1 MFPTFY
7 SPDKVGQLYEP
18 DYEAAYA
25 VGSALFQHTAASDRT
40 RILLWLIDLQVDFVF
55 PAPIGRLPVPGA
67 IDDLRRTLEWLY
79 RNVHQ
84 VTHISASLDTHT
96 PFQIFYSPWWR
107 DANGQPPAPYTV
119 ISAADVHLGRWQAR
133 FEPDWSASYVDALE
147 SVGKKQLMIWPFHCM
162 EGTNG
167 RALAPA
173 LTEAILYHAAARQ
186 APPSYI
192 TKGRIPHT
200 EYYSV
205 VEPEV
210 KDLHHPEGD
219 LNRTFLEQIAPYDL
233 IYVAGQARSH
243 CVLETV
249 RSMVRYFAGR
259 PEVIRKFRFLDDC
272 TSSISGFEQ
281 TTEPQLLVFAAKGVM
296 FVHAAVPIG

>member
-1 MFPTFY
+1 MFPDFY

-25 VGSALFQHTAASDRT
+25 AGSVLFQHTAASDRT
-40 RILLWLIDLQVDFVF
+40 RVLLWLIDLQVDFVF

-67 IDDLRRTLEWLY
+67 VDDLRRTIEWLY
-79 RNVHQ
+79 RNVQQ

-96 PFQIFYSPWWR
+96 PFQIFYAPWWR
-107 DANGQPPAPYTV
+107 DANGHPPAPYTV
-119 ISAADVHLGRWQAR
+119 ISGADVRAGRWQAR
-133 FEPDWSASYVDALE
+133 FEPDWSVSYVESLE
-147 SVGKKQLMIWPFHCM
+147 SVGKKQLMIWSFHCM

-173 LTEAILYHAAARQ
+173 LSEAILYHSAARQ

-192 TKGRIPHT
+192 SKGKIPHT

-210 KDLHHPEGD
+210 KDLQHPEGD
-219 LNRTFLEQIAPYDL
+219 LNRAFLEQITPYDL

-249 RSMVRYFAGR
+249 RSVVRYFAGR

-272 TSSISGFEQ
+272 TSSITGFEK
-281 TTEPQLLVFAAKGVM
+281 TTEPQLQEFAARGIR
-296 FVHAAVPIG
+296 FVKAVDPIG

>member
-1 MFPTFY
+1 MFPAFY
-7 SPDKVGQLYEP
+7 APEKIGQFYEP
-18 DYEAAYA
+18 DYEAVYA
-25 VGSALFQHTAASDRT
+25 AGSARFQHTAASDRT
-40 RILLWLIDLQVDFVF
+40 RVLLWLIDLQVDFVF
-55 PAPIGRLPVPGA
+55 PAPVGRLPVSGA
-67 IDDLRRTLEWLY
+67 VDDLRRTIEWLY
-79 RNVHQ
+79 HNVQQ

-96 PFQIFYSPWWR
+96 PFQIFYAPWWR

-119 ISAADVHLGRWQAR
+119 ISADEVRNGRWQAR
-133 FEPDWSASYVDALE
+133 FEPDWSVSYVETLE
-147 SVGKKQLMIWPFHCM
+147 TVGRKQLMIWPFHCM

-173 LTEAILYHAAARQ
+173 LGEAILFHSAARQ

-192 TKGRIPHT
+192 SKGRIPHT

-210 KDLHHPEGD
+210 KDLQHPEGD
-219 LNRTFLEQIAPYDL
+219 LNRAFLEQLAPYDL

-249 RSMVRYFAGR
+249 RSVVRYFAAR
-259 PEVIRKFRFLDDC
+259 PDVIRKFRFLTDC
-272 TSSISGFEQ
+272 TSSISGFEAG
-281 TTEPQLLVFAAKGVM
+281 TEAQLQDFQAQGIR
-296 FVHAAVPIG
+296 FVHAADPLG